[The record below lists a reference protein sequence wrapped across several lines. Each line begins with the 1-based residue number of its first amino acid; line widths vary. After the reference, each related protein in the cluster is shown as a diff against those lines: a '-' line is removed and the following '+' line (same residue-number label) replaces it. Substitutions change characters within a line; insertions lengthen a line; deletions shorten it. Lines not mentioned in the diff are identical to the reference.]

1 MRPALLERSHNRI
14 KKEYSEDNRGVGGLS
29 HPEDDARRGEKDVDE
44 RALELPRKN
53 DEKAIRLPFRKFVGT
68 VFLKTRLCFL
78 FRQAALARMERVEN
92 LGNRFRMP

>member
-1 MRPALLERSHNRI
+1 MIE
-14 KKEYSEDNRGVGGLS
+14 GVDGLS
-29 HPEDDARRGEKDVDE
+29 HPEDDTRRGKKDVDE

-68 VFLKTRLCFL
+68 VFFENALVLL

-92 LGNRFRMP
+92 LGNRFRMPENVLRRHFKEY

>member
-1 MRPALLERSHNRI
+1 MIEASTVCPIQRMMPA
-14 KKEYSEDNRGVGGLS
+14 
-29 HPEDDARRGEKDVDE
+29 AAKDVDE

-78 FRQAALARMERVEN
+78 FR
-92 LGNRFRMP
+92 